1 MQKLTINKNVY
12 DTMLGHFGDK
22 LETIAKEFNEYL
34 TPENVVNDYK
44 LADNTI
50 KSKGSMGK
58 MITFISHLEPA
69 VKNKLNCKIVKQ
81 LDFSF
86 EYWFEGEH
94 EPDELLG
101 KYFQLFIIRK
111 LDYFGTHIIST
122 KDEKYDAFDNGIH
135 SNFLSLCEDT
145 SERRIVAL
153 MGILFSNCSV
163 ADQKRMMT
171 IIKMKFKAEDKT
183 DDKFKFFSDT
193 IDLFIHAEAYKE
205 FDK

>member
-1 MQKLTINKNVY
+1 
-12 DTMLGHFGDK
+12 MLGHFGDK

-50 KSKGSMGK
+50 NFKGSIGK
-58 MITFISHLEPA
+58 VITFISHLEPA
-69 VKNKLNCKIVKQ
+69 VKSKLNCKKVRQ
-81 LDFSF
+81 LDFAF
-86 EYWFEGEH
+86 DAWFEEPA
-94 EPDELLG
+94 EFDPDELLG

-111 LDYFGTHIIST
+111 LDYFGTHIISS
-122 KDEKYDAFDNGIH
+122 KDKKFDAFDNGIH

-171 IIKMKFKAEDKT
+171 IIQLKFQAEDNA
-183 DDKFKFFSDT
+183 DDEKFKFFGDT
-193 IDLFIHAEAYKE
+193 IDLFLRAEAYKN
-205 FDK
+205 FGK